1 MGYRCRMSDV
11 PNYEWDPVDNGLCG
25 SRSCPKGTYCMSAE
39 QFNMKMNELELDN
52 KVLFFGYANFN
63 SIQESLL
70 TMFQL
75 MRVVG
80 WS

>member
-1 MGYRCRMSDV
+1 
-11 PNYEWDPVDNGLCG
+11 
-25 SRSCPKGTYCMSAE
+25 
-39 QFNMKMNELELDN
+39 MKMNELELDN